1 MATSSVS
8 LIRQAL
14 KMEIIDLKLKS
25 KDDIT
30 ADQLSTPFIPSEQ
43 IVDAAAIGK
52 SLFVRHFII

>member
-14 KMEIIDLKLKS
+14 KMEIIDLKS

-30 ADQLSTPFIPSEQ
+30 ADKRSTPFILLEQ